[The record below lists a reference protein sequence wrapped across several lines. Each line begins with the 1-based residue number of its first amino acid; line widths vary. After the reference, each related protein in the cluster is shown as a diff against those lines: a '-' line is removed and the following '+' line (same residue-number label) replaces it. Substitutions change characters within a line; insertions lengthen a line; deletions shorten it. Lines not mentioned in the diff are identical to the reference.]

1 MKNLKSRF
9 VPALIE
15 MEPYAD
21 PFDPEFPS
29 FGEASMVGTCPTH
42 GFQRVVR
49 EGVTPGPDPTVFY
62 TFACGDV
69 DLERF

>member
-1 MKNLKSRF
+1 MKNLKRRF

-15 MEPYAD
+15 MESYAD
-21 PFDPEFPS
+21 SFDPEFPS
-29 FGEASMVGTCPTH
+29 FGEASMVGICPIY

-49 EGVTPGPDPTVFY
+49 EGVTLGLDPSVYY

-69 DLERF
+69 DVERF